1 MNNNYIAG
9 ANLIQESEHTLQRT
23 LRSLELVACR
33 HEDSCYQE
41 ALALL
46 REGLQKSLPSSV
58 VLRDIQSKR

>member
-1 MNNNYIAG
+1 MNNNYIEG
-9 ANLIQESEHTLQRT
+9 SNLVEESKNTLYRT

-33 HEDSCYQE
+33 HEDECYRE

-46 REGLQKSLPSSV
+46 REEMESLPNSA